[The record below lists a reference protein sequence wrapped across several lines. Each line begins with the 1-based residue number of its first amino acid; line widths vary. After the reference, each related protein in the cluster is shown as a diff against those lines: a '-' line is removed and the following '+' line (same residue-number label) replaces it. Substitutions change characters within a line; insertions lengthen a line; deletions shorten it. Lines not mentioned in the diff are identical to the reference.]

1 MAAFEP
7 TASQKLAIEDRGG
20 ELLVSAAAGS
30 GKTRVLTERLMSW
43 MTQGERPASVED
55 FLVIT
60 FSTAA
65 AAELRGRISEEL
77 ERRRAEEPG
86 SKRLRR
92 EAALVRRAPIET
104 IHGFCAAVLREYAS
118 RAGLD
123 PDFAIADEDRAA
135 ELRRLALE
143 TALESAYAAGEPEF
157 LALADSVGAG
167 RDDRRLAELVLRLHD
182 KLQAQAR
189 PEDWA
194 REQAELFSAPA
205 EDAGETPWGRELLDG
220 AAEELDYWASELESL
235 AGELEGYEKLGK
247 AYSGSFAGT
256 AQSLRSASARAREGW
271 DSLRAALPVDFPRL
285 GSVRGGGEDPE
296 LAAAAKARREAC
308 KKAAKRLERDF
319 SQSSA
324 ELLRDMRA
332 AAPAMRALLRL
343 VMDFDAEYTRRKRRR
358 SLLDFSDLEHLA
370 ARLLTEPDGSPTET
384 ARELSR
390 RYREVMVD
398 EYQDVSA
405 VQDLII
411 RAVSD
416 GGRRLFMVGDVKQS
430 IYRFR
435 LADPTIFLE
444 KYEKYA
450 DAPQPE
456 GVPRRVFLRESFRS
470 RPEVVD
476 AVNAVFGCLMS
487 KGLGELDY
495 DERAALRAGLEHPGV
510 VPVPEL
516 VLVPTPG
523 AEEGEERPDKT
534 AVEAAQAARMMRRLV
549 EGGARVMDG
558 GSPRPLGYGDIA
570 VLLRSV
576 NVSGP
581 AWRRA
586 LSREGVPVEA
596 GSSGGFFESAEVS
609 VMLSLL
615 ALIDNPRQDVALVSV
630 LSSALFGFSADE
642 LTRIRLRRP
651 EGDLYAALRSCAGED
666 AKVRD
671 FLERLDGLRDLA
683 RDAELAEL
691 LREVCGRLDC
701 FAVCAAMPEGEARR
715 ARLQRLFELA
725 RDFEKSGWR
734 GLHRFLDWTASMRS
748 RGEEPAFPEEGG
760 SGAVRIMSIHRSKGL
775 EFPVVFI
782 GGTARSFNLADT
794 RESVLMHPQLGLGP
808 KLTDAARGIEY
819 PTLARRAVARRLE
832 RELLSEE
839 LRLLYVAMTR
849 ARERLFITC
858 ALPDPE
864 ARIEKLAPGASAR
877 MPAQALLAMR
887 CAADWLISAALGTG
901 CRTLN
906 LSIAAPD
913 GELDHVEVKNTRPQ
927 AAEPETGPE
936 EESPAVP
943 DLAARLDWIYPHR
956 GAERLPSKL
965 TATELKSLDGP
976 DEEAAPLLPRT
987 ARRFRK
993 PELEGAGRRLD
1004 AAERGTAAHLALRY
1018 LDLGRIGSAAE
1029 ARAELDRLAAEGR
1042 LSPLEAGAVD
1052 AAALARFAASEI
1064 GRKIASS
1071 PRVLREFPFA
1081 LLCGAERFFAGAEGE
1096 ELLLQGV
1103 VDCCIVEDDGLTI
1116 VDYKTD
1122 AVSAAAA
1129 PERALRYA
1137 PQLEAYA
1144 WAMSRVTGLPVKRRV
1159 VCFLASGASVEL

>member
-235 AGELEGYEKLGK
+235 AGELEGHEKLGK

-516 VLVPTPG
+516 VLVPAPG

-642 LTRIRLRRP
+642 LTRIRLLRP

-901 CRTLN
+901 CRALN

-913 GELDHVEVKNTRPQ
+913 GELDRVEVKNTRPQ